1 MIQKIKIIKTLIII
15 FSLSLSFSANAQT
28 VEEIIKGRKA
38 MFSENYQNAKKISI
52 LLKSKRIEEAK
63 PLMKKISDNYI
74 KLLDY
79 FPENAKEGFKT
90 GALPSIWENKDEFN
104 ALMKKASDDMIKLA
118 KAIDTAEDLREN
130 VYVRESL
137 ETSQLSAKS
146 GTRFRSVSKETN
158 PPKISTTMAADVVSE
173 VRCGSKVGGSA
184 HNLLNTP
191 PASISEPT
199 DASAIVLISDFS
211 LGTEEDIGDVDSDEE
226 MAPS

>member
-1 MIQKIKIIKTLIII
+1 MKQKIKIIQTII
-15 FSLSLSFSANAQT
+15 FIFFISFPFYANAMT

-90 GALPSIWENKDEFN
+90 GALPSICENKDEFN

-118 KAIDTAEDLREN
+118 KAIETAEDLRAAQKELMWSN
-130 VYVRESL
+130 C
-137 ETSQLSAKS
+137 SACHSK
-146 GTRFRSVSKETN
+146 FR
-158 PPKISTTMAADVVSE
+158 
-173 VRCGSKVGGSA
+173 
-184 HNLLNTP
+184 
-191 PASISEPT
+191 
-199 DASAIVLISDFS
+199 
-211 LGTEEDIGDVDSDEE
+211 
-226 MAPS
+226 APH

>member
-15 FSLSLSFSANAQT
+15 FSLTFPLSAHTKT

-104 ALMKKASDDMIKLA
+104 ALMKKASDDMIKLT
-118 KAIDTAEDLREN
+118 KAIETAEDLGAVQKELMWSN
-130 VYVRESL
+130 C
-137 ETSQLSAKS
+137 SACHNK
-146 GTRFRSVSKETN
+146 FR
-158 PPKISTTMAADVVSE
+158 
-173 VRCGSKVGGSA
+173 
-184 HNLLNTP
+184 
-191 PASISEPT
+191 
-199 DASAIVLISDFS
+199 
-211 LGTEEDIGDVDSDEE
+211 
-226 MAPS
+226 APH